1 MTPTMILSEVSY
13 SFTFN
18 SQHCDL
24 KMQQTLK
31 LSIQFQ
37 INDEKISI
45 ILINK
50 KQLKQGPFKW
60 NPPFFSLQAITA
72 SAVSKGVTKPSHME

>member
-50 KQLKQGPFKW
+50 KQLKQGPFK
-60 NPPFFSLQAITA
+60 
-72 SAVSKGVTKPSHME
+72 

>member
-1 MTPTMILSEVSY
+1 MVAYTKKRTKIERIMTPTLILTEVSY

-18 SQHCDL
+18 SQHCDS

-50 KQLKQGPFKW
+50 KQLK
-60 NPPFFSLQAITA
+60 
-72 SAVSKGVTKPSHME
+72 

>member
-1 MTPTMILSEVSY
+1 MNHDTYTDYLLY
-13 SFTFN
+13 FTFN
-18 SQHCDL
+18 SQHCDS

-45 ILINK
+45 TLINK
-50 KQLKQGPFKW
+50 KQLTQSPFK
-60 NPPFFSLQAITA
+60 
-72 SAVSKGVTKPSHME
+72 

>member
-1 MTPTMILSEVSY
+1 MTPTLILSEVSY

-18 SQHCDL
+18 SQHCYS

-37 INDEKISI
+37 TNDEKISI
-45 ILINK
+45 IVINK
-50 KQLKQGPFKW
+50 KQLK
-60 NPPFFSLQAITA
+60 
-72 SAVSKGVTKPSHME
+72 

>member
-1 MTPTMILSEVSY
+1 MTPMLILSQVSY
-13 SFTFN
+13 NFTFN
-18 SQHCDL
+18 SQHRDS
-24 KMQQTLK
+24 KMQQTFK

-50 KQLKQGPFKW
+50 KQLKQSPYK
-60 NPPFFSLQAITA
+60 
-72 SAVSKGVTKPSHME
+72 